1 MVTIFLLCRPRFS
14 WTFCLTLLYCA
25 LPNIAGA
32 QLSGTYHSARG
43 TTVTYEYQ
51 NPGLPTTTLPA
62 DITVTFS
69 GDDPTLLTAII
80 HQPIIGDVP
89 GDNHNFGIVNSFPL
103 VVTGTSTDG
112 RDFEGELIDNSQYFF
127 DWQFDPVNGGA
138 LKWTGWVS
146 WIGGRIEVSTLDA
159 GALLVPSVPGDY
171 NQNGVVDA
179 ADYVVWRS
187 ELEDGGA
194 GRADGNQDGDIDAAD
209 YDLWKAN
216 FGRAAAGSSITVS
229 ATPEPTSVL
238 SLLLGILPIMIGRRT
253 MAAQRNAIR
262 RPIGGHSRSQSFVL

>member
-1 MVTIFLLCRPRFS
+1 MVTS
-14 WTFCLTLLYCA
+14 
-25 LPNIAGA
+25 
-32 QLSGTYHSARG
+32 
-43 TTVTYEYQ
+43 
-51 NPGLPTTTLPA
+51 
-62 DITVTFS
+62 
-69 GDDPTLLTAII
+69 
-80 HQPIIGDVP
+80 
-89 GDNHNFGIVNSFPL
+89 
-103 VVTGTSTDG
+103 TSTDG
-112 RDFEGELIDNSQYFF
+112 RDFEGELLDNNQYFF
-127 DWQFDPVNGGA
+127 DWQFDPADGGD

-216 FGRAAAGSSITVS
+216 FGQAATGSSITAI

-253 MAAQRNAIR
+253 MVGQRNAIR
-262 RPIGGHSRSQSFVL
+262 RPMGVHSRSRSFLL